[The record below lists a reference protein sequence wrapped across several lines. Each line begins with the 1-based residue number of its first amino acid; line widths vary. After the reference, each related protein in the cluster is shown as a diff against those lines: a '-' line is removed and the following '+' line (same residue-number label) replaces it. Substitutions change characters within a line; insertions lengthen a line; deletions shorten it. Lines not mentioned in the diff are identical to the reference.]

1 VSDVRDVIIIG
12 SGPAGL
18 TAAVY
23 TARASLS
30 PLVLEG
36 EPSSTSDQPGGQLML
51 TTDVENFPGFPDGI
65 MGPDLMMNFRTQAAR
80 FGAEIQTV
88 KASRIDLSTKPY
100 GVWVG
105 DPDAAEPT
113 HQAHAIIV
121 ATGAQSLMLG
131 LDRENDLVGHG
142 LSTCATCDG
151 FFFRD
156 HEIAVVGGGDSALE
170 EAHFLS
176 RFASK
181 VTVIHRRNEL
191 RASKIMQDRA
201 MNNPKIEFLWDSTV
215 VEYLGD
221 GSLAG
226 VKVQNLKTDEISE
239 LPVTGLFIAIGH
251 KPNTDIFKGQ
261 VAMKDSGYL
270 VTDPGSTRTDVDGV
284 FAVGDVQDDLYRQA
298 ITAAGSGC
306 QGALDAERWLE
317 AQHD

>member
-1 VSDVRDVIIIG
+1 MSDVRDVIIIG

-18 TAAVY
+18 TAAIY
-23 TARASLS
+23 TARANLA
-30 PLVLEG
+30 PLVLES

-51 TTDVENFPGFPDGI
+51 TTDVENFPGFPEGI
-65 MGPDLMMNFRTQAAR
+65 MGPELMMNFRMQAER

-88 KASRIDLSTKPY
+88 KASRVDLSAQPY

-113 HQAHAIIV
+113 HRANTIII
-121 ATGAQSLMLG
+121 ATGAQALMLD
-131 LDRENDLVGHG
+131 LDRETELIGHG

-156 HEIAVVGGGDSALE
+156 QEIAVIGGGDSALE
-170 EAHFLS
+170 EANFLS

-181 VTVIHRRNEL
+181 VTIVHRRDEL

-201 MNNPKIEFLWDSTV
+201 FNNPKIEFLWDTGV
-215 VEYLGD
+215 TEYLGEAK
-221 GSLAG
+221 LAG
-226 VKVQNLKTDEISE
+226 VKVENVKTGDVSE

-251 KPNTDIFKGQ
+251 VPSTDLYKGQ
-261 VAMKDSGYL
+261 LAMKDNGYL
-270 VTDPGSTRTDVDGV
+270 VTQPGRTATDVAGV
-284 FAVGDVQDDLYRQA
+284 FAVGDVQDDYYRQA

-306 QGALDAERWLE
+306 QGALEAERYLE
-317 AQHD
+317 ALHD